1 MTESSRT
8 GLLVVVTPVRIAVRL
23 TPPLVADL
31 LAHLVNA
38 PGVEATIDMSTGS
51 IELGTDILV
60 TSEAVPFDPP
70 PTVVVLGEPIA
81 PGVATV
87 LSKGA
92 TDQLVVADLASIAS
106 IVRDLC
112 DGPK

>member
-8 GLLVVVTPVRIAVRL
+8 GLLGDVTPVRIAVRL

-38 PGVEATIDMSTGS
+38 PGVQAAIDASTGS

-60 TSEAVPFDPP
+60 TSEPVPFNPP

-87 LSKGA
+87 LSNGGS
-92 TDQLVVADLASIAS
+92 DQIEVVDLAAIAS

-112 DGPK
+112 DSPM